1 MTKPGEKV
9 QIDVKEVP
17 YCCLKGAAKRDGKR
31 LYQWTAIDECTRLRY
46 VYGYE
51 EHTPQNSAD
60 FLGRLLK
67 VFPFPIQTVQTDN
80 GTEFTYKFI
89 SQTEKSPFEEALLA
103 KRITHKLIPP
113 RTPWH
118 NGKVE
123 RSHRNDQRYFYD
135 WEKFANVH
143 ELNQKLKTHLSWSNN
158 KAMRTLG
165 WKSPLQLLAAALGSH
180 H

>member
-1 MTKPGEKV
+1 M
-9 QIDVKEVP
+9 
-17 YCCLKGAAKRDGKR
+17 
-31 LYQWTAIDECTRLRY
+31 
-46 VYGYE
+46 
-51 EHTPQNSAD
+51 D
-60 FLGRLLK
+60 FLNRLHK
-67 VFPFPIQTVQTDN
+67 AFPFKIQVVQTDN

-89 SQTEKSPFEEALLA
+89 SQTEKSPFEKALAA
-103 KRITHKLIPP
+103 KGITHKLIPP

-135 WEKFANVH
+135 WEKFANVD
-143 ELNQKLKTHLSWSNN
+143 ELNQKLKSHLSWSNN

-165 WKSPLQLLAAALGSH
+165 WKSPLDRLSAFPGSH

>member
-1 MTKPGEKV
+1 MGLGWGK
-9 QIDVKEVP
+9 
-17 YCCLKGAAKRDGKR
+17 KRKR
-31 LYQWTAIDECTRLRY
+31 PSTASNGPDRQRNR
-46 VYGYE
+46 VYL
-51 EHTPQNSAD
+51 Q
-60 FLGRLLK
+60 
-67 VFPFPIQTVQTDN
+67 
-80 GTEFTYKFI
+80 FI
-89 SQTEKSPFEEALLA
+89 SQTEKSPFEKALLA

-123 RSHRNDQRYFYD
+123 RSHCNDQCYFYD

-143 ELNQKLKTHLSWSNN
+143 ELNQKLKTHLSWSSN